1 MMREEEYIKSFST
14 KATLAMK
21 WIERETHLKTN
32 HARMLSGELVG
43 NFLALTAKSINAA
56 NVLEIG
62 VFTGYSTIALSRGV
76 SDNGHIDAIEI
87 NDELEEIIRKG
98 YEMAGISN
106 LVHLHIGDAK
116 QIIPAL
122 NRQYD
127 MVYIDA
133 NKREYPLYY
142 NLVFD
147 MVRSGGIIIADNVLW
162 DGKVYAEPMP
172 TDAQTV
178 GIAEFNRMVA
188 ADSRVM
194 NTILPIR
201 DGLNV
206 IVKL

>member
-1 MMREEEYIKSFST
+1 
-14 KATLAMK
+14 
-21 WIERETHLKTN
+21 
-32 HARMLSGELVG
+32 
-43 NFLALTAKSINAA
+43 
-56 NVLEIG
+56 
-62 VFTGYSTIALSRGV
+62 
-76 SDNGHIDAIEI
+76 
-87 NDELEEIIRKG
+87 
-98 YEMAGISN
+98 MAGIYN

-188 ADSRVM
+188 ADSRVL